1 MVIAEAGMPEVKP
14 RKRRSKRS
22 IAKEKAAKDARRIE
36 RETTRRLRLEEEE
49 RQQAARWQAAYDAQF
64 VHERSRAAQRLFQ
77 EQGVEWLMGY
87 DTPAA
92 ALFERFHQTGLL
104 AVRATEERVQKSRDP
119 LNLMGPAPAPLNKKQ
134 QKEQKRLAE
143 QERLARG
150 EYREK
155 IPDLDNP
162 RQDVMVTA
170 LAHSFRRMKNKMQV
184 HQQPAAERFLADWES
199 AGYSGLSSMGFDPRV
214 DSSAKPTSGHL
225 RAAEA
230 QTRLKMAEA
239 QIGTRNYDICTG
251 VLILNYTASQIHA
264 MGGRQHR
271 IVSNDI
277 DVALNALAGFY
288 DPIRLARDPTWR
300 AFQRAI
306 EAGLGVIRQGEEEV
320 R

>member
-1 MVIAEAGMPEVKP
+1 MTDDLTKPRKP
-14 RKRRSKRS
+14 RKRRSKRT
-22 IAKEKAAKDARRIE
+22 IAKEKAAKE
-36 RETTRRLRLEEEE
+36 TRRLEREARRHARHEQEE
-49 RQQAARWQAAYDAQF
+49 RCKAERLQQAYDAQIA
-64 VHERSRAAQRLFQ
+64 HERQREVQRRFQ

-92 ALFERFHQTGLL
+92 RWFEKYYRTNLL
-104 AVRATEERVQKSRDP
+104 AAEVAAQRARKAGDP
-119 LNLMGPAPAPLNKKQ
+119 LNLAGPAPPPPNKKQ
-134 QKEQKRLAE
+134 QKERKRQAE

-170 LAHSFRRMKNKMQV
+170 LAHSFRRMKKKLEI

-199 AGYSGLSSMGFDPRV
+199 AGYSGLSSLGFNPRV
-214 DSSAKPTSGHL
+214 DSSAKPASGHL

-239 QIGTRNYDICTG
+239 QIGKRNYDICVG
-251 VLILNYTASQIHA
+251 VVILNYSATQIHA

-277 DVALNALAGFY
+277 DVALNALVGFY
-288 DPIRLARDPTWR
+288 DPVRLARDPTWR
-300 AFQRAI
+300 AFRKAI
-306 EAGLGVIRQGEEEV
+306 EAGLGIIRQGEEEV